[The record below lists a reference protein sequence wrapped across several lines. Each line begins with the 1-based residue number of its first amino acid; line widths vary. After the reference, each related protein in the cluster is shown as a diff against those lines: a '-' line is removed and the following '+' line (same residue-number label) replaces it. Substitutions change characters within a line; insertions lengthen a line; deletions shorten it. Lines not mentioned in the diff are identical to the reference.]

1 MIFQCLFFYKIACIL
16 NNFKLRQIC
25 VFSIKKNMEIKK
37 NIVLLG
43 MMGSGKSTIGNLLA
57 KKLNRV
63 LIDIDRKI
71 EKMENLKINQIF
83 KVKGETYFREL
94 EFKMTNESLKDHDK
108 IISLGGGAFMNK
120 KLRNSISKNA
130 VSVWLDVN
138 LKTLSDR
145 LKWNQ
150 KRPMLKKNNNKKE
163 LEELYSQR
171 KNIYKL
177 ANHKVICDKLDKQNI
192 AEKVIEIYEKY

>member
-1 MIFQCLFFYKIACIL
+1 
-16 NNFKLRQIC
+16 
-25 VFSIKKNMEIKK
+25 
-37 NIVLLG
+37 
-43 MMGSGKSTIGNLLA
+43 
-57 KKLNRV
+57 
-63 LIDIDRKI
+63 
-71 EKMENLKINQIF
+71 
-83 KVKGETYFREL
+83 
-94 EFKMTNESLKDHDK
+94 
-108 IISLGGGAFMNK
+108 MNK

-150 KRPMLKKNNNKKE
+150 KRPMLKKNNNKKK